1 MVNFI
6 EMNNYHQSLN
16 SELISLERKIKLLLN
31 EHALLKE
38 EIEQLKSE
46 NRELKLDMSSKN
58 EKLDDFQN
66 KIKISKIVGSMV
78 ADGEDT
84 SDLKEIINDYI
95 KEIDKCIAHL
105 GN

>member
-38 EIEQLKSE
+38 EIEQLKNE
-46 NRELKLDMSSKN
+46 NRSLKLDMSSKN